1 MKKKRFASYLLAGK
15 AATLPFAI
23 NSAQADVTPS
33 YTDVMTGKA
42 TLIEQP
48 APGVKLLTISTSA
61 SSSSTYGGSAYTGG
75 STYGGGGSDAAVCS
89 APLPSVMNV
98 VVTGVKPGDNIYLVA
113 AADKDAQLMLAYDSR
128 LRIGTTK
135 QTVIAAFRI
144 SGSDLGGMDNGAMA
158 GSISSVSIP
167 VDLNKLKSRG
177 LLDAGKFYLQA
188 AMFPVLSGTGI
199 FTQARFTEL
208 DEVSVSS
215 AGCSSTYGGSTYG
228 STY

>member
-23 NSAQADVTPS
+23 GSSHADVTPS

-61 SSSSTYGGSAYTGG
+61 TSGSTYGGSAYSGG
-75 STYGGGGSDAAVCS
+75 DAAVCS
-89 APLPSVMNV
+89 APLPAVMNV
-98 VVTGVKPGDNIYLVA
+98 VITGVKPGDNIYLVA
-113 AADKDAQLMLAYDSR
+113 ASDKDAALMQAYDSR
-128 LRIGTTK
+128 LRIGTTN
-135 QTVIAAFRI
+135 QTVVAAFRI
-144 SGSDLGGMDNGAMA
+144 SSSNLGGEEGSMA

-167 VDLNKLKSRG
+167 VDMNKLQAKG
-177 LLDAGKFYLQA
+177 LFTSGKFYLQA
-188 AMFPVLSGTGI
+188 AMFPVLTGTGV

-208 DEVSVSS
+208 DEVSVST
-215 AGCSSTYGGSTYG
+215 AGCSSTYGSSTYG

>member
-23 NSAQADVTPS
+23 NSSHADVMPS

-61 SSSSTYGGSAYTGG
+61 SSGSTYGG
-75 STYGGGGSDAAVCS
+75 STYGGSTYSGGDAAVCN
-89 APLPSVMNV
+89 APLPAIMNV

-113 AADKDAQLMLAYDSR
+113 ASDKDAALMLAYDSR
-128 LRIGTTK
+128 LRIGTTN

-144 SGSDLGGMDNGAMA
+144 SSSNLGGEESAMA

-167 VDLNKLKSRG
+167 VDMNKLQAKG
-177 LLDAGKFYLQA
+177 LLTSGKFYLQA
-188 AMFPVLSGTGI
+188 AMFPVLSGTGV

-208 DEVSVSS
+208 DEVSVST
-215 AGCSSTYGGSTYG
+215 AGCSTTYGSTYG